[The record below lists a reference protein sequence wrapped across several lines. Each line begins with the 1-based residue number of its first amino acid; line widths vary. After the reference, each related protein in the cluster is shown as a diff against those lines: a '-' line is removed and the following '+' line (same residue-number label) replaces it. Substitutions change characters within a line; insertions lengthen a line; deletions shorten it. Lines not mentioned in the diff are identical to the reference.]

1 MNILLRNITEFADRI
16 TQDLDLLLI
25 DITIRGDERNRVVE
39 IFIDGEMGISAETCA
54 EVSNKIKEL
63 IEEQDLIKGK
73 YRLEVSSPGIDRSLK
88 FLKQFPK
95 HINRKF
101 EIVYVAEESTVK
113 VVSKLLKIEG
123 EDLFFFDGKKELII
137 NFNKIKSA
145 KVQISF

>member
-1 MNILLRNITEFADRI
+1 MNILLKNITEFADRI

-25 DITIRGDERNRVVE
+25 DVIIRGDERNRVIE

-54 EVSNKIKEL
+54 EVCSKIKEM
-63 IEEQDLIKGK
+63 IDEQDLIKGK

-88 FLKQFPK
+88 FLRQYPK
-95 HINRKF
+95 HIKRKF
-101 EIVYVAEESTVK
+101 EIVYVEGESTIK
-113 VVSKLLKIEG
+113 LMANLLKIDG
-123 EDLFFFDGKKELII
+123 EDLFFFDGKKELAI